1 MTAEMLMA
9 LMLTMKCHT
18 LVVDIPERRETLAQT
33 VCVRVQPVADTSV
46 AEKKQPVVVKKKAKK
61 KKYRKKRRRK

>member
-18 LVVDIPERRETLAQT
+18 LTVDIPERRETMAYT
-33 VCVRVQPVADTSV
+33 VCVRVQPVAQAV
-46 AEKKQPVVVKKKAKK
+46 PEAAPPPVVKKAVKKK
-61 KKYRKKRRRK
+61 KKYRKKRRRR